1 MSHWPLILS
10 AAAILMITMGAR
22 QSLGLF
28 ISPLNTATGLGIR
41 AISFAMAVA
50 QFVWGAA
57 QPVARAVADRYGPGR
72 VLAFGVVVMALGFA
86 LTPFMANQ
94 WGLVFHH
101 RAAQRG
107 RFGGG
112 QLFGADR
119 SRCAAAQPAVARH
132 GIGRHQCGWVVR
144 PVRLRSLAAAPD
156 LGFRLGWRDV
166 LAGLISSPRCRSR
179 ARCAAAQARTKPRTS
194 PRVAGPQHGQG
205 LAGGAAP
212 AIADRSY
219 LLLHAGFFTCGF
231 HIAFLVTHLPGEVQL
246 CGLPAQVASWSLAL
260 IGLSNIAGSLAA
272 GWAVQRYRSK
282 YVLAWMYGSR
292 ALLVALYLMAPKT
305 AMTFYIFAVGLGL
318 TWLAT
323 VPPTAG
329 VVGKLFGTRYL
340 GTLFGLTLLSHQ
352 IGGFLG
358 AWLGGIAII
367 QTGDYNWMWYAD
379 MALAAAAALCNL
391 PIREAGCARRSSPP
405 ERGEFAF
412 ARARRWPQSS
422 AVAPRTKR
430 NTAVGRPC
438 ASTSG
443 RDQRGHPA
451 ASPGRRPGCDVLP
464 GRRRPVSS
472 PAPSVSKLIGAS
484 NHALDLGGVRCRGM
498 VCGAHLP

>member
-1 MSHWPLILS
+1 MSLSSREMSHWPLILS

-28 ISPLNTATGLGIR
+28 ISPLNTATGLGIG

-57 QPVARAVADRYGPGR
+57 QPVAGAVADRYGPGR
-72 VLAFGVVVMALGFA
+72 VLVFGVVVMALGFA

-94 WGLVFHH
+94 WGLVFTIGLLSAAGSGAGSFSVLIGA
-101 RAAQRG
+101 AAQRLSPQLRG
-107 RFGGG
+107 MASGAINAGGSFGQFVFAPLLQRLISG
-112 QLFGADR
+112 F
-119 SRCAAAQPAVARH
+119 
-132 GIGRHQCGWVVR
+132 GWVGAMFS
-144 PVRLRSLAAAPD
+144 LALISLAALPFARALRGRASPD
-156 LGFRLGWRDV
+156 E
-166 LAGLISSPRCRSR
+166 
-179 ARCAAAQARTKPRTS
+179 AAAHHLES
-194 PRVAGPQHGQG
+194 PAHNMDKGLRVALRH
-205 LAGGAAP
+205 

-391 PIREAGCARRSSPP
+391 PIREA
-405 ERGEFAF
+405 
-412 ARARRWPQSS
+412 Q
-422 AVAPRTKR
+422 V
-430 NTAVGRPC
+430 RP
-438 ASTSG
+438 AI
-443 RDQRGHPA
+443 QPA
-451 ASPGRRPGCDVLP
+451 
-464 GRRRPVSS
+464 
-472 PAPSVSKLIGAS
+472 
-484 NHALDLGGVRCRGM
+484 
-498 VCGAHLP
+498 